1 MGRRTAWVLL
11 ATPLWAQLPTCE
23 VALWSTCEL
32 AFELQAGED
41 AARAELRAE
50 FRSPHRDTRVI
61 RAFREGG
68 LLIVRFAPD
77 EAGVWD
83 YRITSS
89 LRRLDQQLGKVTATA
104 SDAPGFVRVA
114 NMHHFQTANLQPHLW
129 MASSIERF
137 AALPRAE
144 FDALLRARA
153 AERFTHLRVTVDPLT
168 DLGEAADRVR
178 AINAL
183 GLVADIV
190 LDALPPS
197 PAERERFVTGV
208 VARFAAF
215 NITWAGVPAFER
227 LPNARATLRE
237 LGTLLER
244 LDPYKH
250 PRTTMAEGTASP
262 LFDDRWMQLLSY
274 GTPDPNVGAVEHQ
287 FYQAPALN
295 TGIRSR
301 ADLWNATM
309 NGQYPSSGSGPEF
322 KIWFEFMSA
331 SRYWELEPYF
341 DLEGGRALALEG
353 VDYIVYI
360 EKPGPVEVNL
370 EDHGYDVLWLN
381 PATGERIPA
390 KGYKG
395 KRFTGAPP
403 DNGHDWVLR
412 IFREGT
418 KEAMLRSYKFDSRRV
433 PVQEIETNPAR
444 VPFQVERPSGDISV
458 RLPPLYTL
466 KITRPTRATR
476 QLLVLWT
483 AESAAGEGARIVGTG
498 QEGTMHLPEALTSRV
513 PGVLSLRVMILNANG
528 KAYEVNRAYRLI
540 P

>member
-1 MGRRTAWVLL
+1 M
-11 ATPLWAQLPTCE
+11 PTCQ
-23 VALWSTCEL
+23 VAQWSVCEL
-32 AFELQAGED
+32 VFELQAGED

-50 FRSPHRDTRVI
+50 FRSPHRDTFTM
-61 RAFREGG
+61 RAFPEDGS
-68 LLIVRFAPD
+68 LILRFAPN

-83 YRITSS
+83 YRLTSS
-89 LRRLDQQLGKVTATA
+89 LRRLDQQLGKLTAVA
-104 SDAPGFVRVA
+104 SDAPGFVRAA
-114 NMHHFQTANLQPHLW
+114 NVHHFQTGNLKPHLW
-129 MASSIERF
+129 MASALERF
-137 AALPRAE
+137 TELPRAE
-144 FDALLRARA
+144 FDALLEARA
-153 AERFTHLRVTVDPLT
+153 AEKFTHLRVTVGPRT
-168 DLGEAADRVR
+168 DMKEAADRIR
-178 AINAL
+178 AINAR

-190 LDALPPS
+190 LDDLPPD
-197 PAERERFVTGV
+197 PAGRERFVSGV

-215 NITWAGVPAFER
+215 NITWAGLPAFER

-237 LGTLLER
+237 LGGLLER

-250 PRTTMAEGTASP
+250 LRTTLAEGSTSP
-262 LFDDRWMQLLSY
+262 LFDDRWMRLLSY

-309 NGQYPSSGSGPEF
+309 NGQYPASGSGPEF
-322 KIWFEFMSA
+322 KIWFEFMAA

-353 VDYIVYI
+353 VEYIVYM
-360 EKPGPVEVNL
+360 EKPGPVEINL

-395 KRFTGAPP
+395 KRFTGEPP
-403 DNGHDWVLR
+403 DRQHDWVLR
-412 IFREGT
+412 ISREGT
-418 KEAMLRSYKFDSRRV
+418 KQSMLKSYKFDSRDV
-433 PVQEIETNPAR
+433 PVQEIEIDPAR
-444 VPFQVERPSGDISV
+444 IPFEVERPSGDISV
-458 RLPPLYTL
+458 RLPPLYAL

-476 QLLVLWT
+476 RLLVLWT
-483 AESAAGEGARIVGTG
+483 ADSASAEGSRIVGTG
-498 QEGTMHLPEALTSRV
+498 LEGTMRLPEALTSRL

-528 KAYEVNRAYRLI
+528 KAYELNRAYRLV